1 MTPVFI
7 VLNAGSSSLKFQV
20 FDVLDYA
27 EPRVAFKGLFEGL
40 GDAAHFVVRDMS
52 GTILDEMWWGSG
64 ERVGHEG
71 ALMHLVSWMR
81 QHQAGRK
88 LAAIGHRIVHGG
100 DLYSGP
106 VLVDEAVLQ
115 TLDTLVPLAPL
126 HQPHNLEPIRI
137 IRHRLSGIPQ
147 VACFD
152 TAFHQSQPEIAQ
164 MFAIPREMRER
175 GVRRYGFHGLSYE
188 YIASALQ
195 TYDPHLGS
203 GRVVVAHLG
212 PHQRGARDRTTD
224 AERARRSAA
233 TARIMNMEVN
243 VMETL
248 KMKPEESRT
257 EYELGDESFMSASD
271 LQAYMTEMQM
281 AQASKAV
288 EQMGRAEKARQELVK
303 QMSVPVDPKQV
314 REIVK
319 SLQAR
324 LRSAAAEGKTE
335 LMVMRFPNS
344 LCTDKG
350 RAINNTEADWPE
362 TLTGRPRQAYE
373 LWREHLRPAGYRLA
387 AMIIEWPGGL
397 PGDVGFFLRWKAG
410 G

>member
-1 MTPVFI
+1 
-7 VLNAGSSSLKFQV
+7 
-20 FDVLDYA
+20 
-27 EPRVAFKGLFEGL
+27 
-40 GDAAHFVVRDMS
+40 
-52 GTILDEMWWGSG
+52 
-64 ERVGHEG
+64 
-71 ALMHLVSWMR
+71 
-81 QHQAGRK
+81 
-88 LAAIGHRIVHGG
+88 
-100 DLYSGP
+100 
-106 VLVDEAVLQ
+106 
-115 TLDTLVPLAPL
+115 
-126 HQPHNLEPIRI
+126 
-137 IRHRLSGIPQ
+137 
-147 VACFD
+147 
-152 TAFHQSQPEIAQ
+152 
-164 MFAIPREMRER
+164 
-175 GVRRYGFHGLSYE
+175 
-188 YIASALQ
+188 
-195 TYDPHLGS
+195 
-203 GRVVVAHLG
+203 
-212 PHQRGARDRTTD
+212 
-224 AERARRSAA
+224 
-233 TARIMNMEVN
+233 MNMEVH

-248 KMKPEESRT
+248 KMKPEESKT

-281 AQASKAV
+281 AQAGKAI

-335 LMVMRFPNS
+335 LMVMRFPNA
-344 LCTDKG
+344 LCVDKG